1 MFIDSV
7 CRLIALLLDYRSVSA
22 DEHHKGRRMGCILNL
37 LVGCSFSGSILGYT
51 GMFWGI
57 LWCTGVYWDVLGYT
71 RMYWGILGCTGVY
84 CGILGCT
91 GIYWGIL
98 GAGVWGILG
107 V

>member
-51 GMFWGI
+51 G
-57 LWCTGVYWDVLGYT
+57 CSGVYCGVLGYT
-71 RMYWGILGCTGVY
+71 GMYWGILGCTGVY
-84 CGILGCT
+84 WGVLGYT
-91 GIYWGIL
+91 VVY
-98 GAGVWGILG
+98 
-107 V
+107 